1 MSPGGKI
8 IQLVILCLLL
18 TLVVLKFRN
27 VDYEK
32 RGTLSPEEKYLK
44 ARKKTNNKYLQMKLS
59 WDLALDYTGG
69 RSEFSNLF

>member
-8 IQLVILCLLL
+8 IQLVILCPLL

-27 VDYEK
+27 VDFEK
-32 RGTLSPEEKYLK
+32 RETLSPEEKYLK

-69 RSEFSNLF
+69 RSEFSNLL